1 MSAAKKNL
9 SLVVLLIVGVVMV
22 IAAPNVQAAKKKYVN
37 IGTAGIG
44 GGYYPTGGFICN
56 VLNKSRKKYGHN
68 IRCTV
73 ESTGGSVANLRSV
86 QAGEMDVAI
95 AQGDWQYHSWNGTNK
110 FEEAGA
116 NKSLRFLFSLHI
128 DTAHVVARKEIG
140 VKNFDELK
148 GKIVNTGN
156 VGSGTEATMRFA
168 LSRYDTTPK
177 EFFKLPTKLT
187 SREQAQALCD
197 GKIDAYFYTCGIT
210 AASITE
216 ASNTCDVTIVN
227 WMDPTIEKMIAEF
240 PYYGVSNIPAETY
253 RGQTD
258 SVTTWGLPAT
268 IVASANA
275 DEEVIYNLVKAI
287 FDNFEDFKKQ
297 SSMYVGIT
305 REGAVKNGQT
315 APFHPGAEKY
325 FKEVGLLK

>member
-1 MSAAKKNL
+1 MSATKKIL
-9 SLVVLLIVGVVMV
+9 SLVVLLVVGIVAV
-22 IAAPNVQAAKKKYVN
+22 IAATNVQAAEKKYVN

-73 ESTGGSVANLRSV
+73 ESTGGSVANLRSI
-86 QAGEMDVAI
+86 QAGEMDVGI
-95 AQGDWQYHSWNGTNK
+95 AQGDWQYHSWNGTDK
-110 FEEAGA
+110 FKDAGP
-116 NKSLRFLFSLHI
+116 NEKLRFLFSLHV
-128 DTAHVVARKEIG
+128 DTVHVVARKE
-140 VKNFDELK
+140 VVAKNFGDMK

-156 VGSGTEATMRFA
+156 VGSGTEATVNFA
-168 LSRYDTTPK
+168 LSRYGTTPK
-177 EFFKLPTKLT
+177 KFFKLATKLT

-197 GKIDAYFYTCGIT
+197 GKIDAYIYPCGIT

-216 ASNTCDVTIVN
+216 ASNTCDVTILN
-227 WMDPTIEKMIAEF
+227 WMDPTIEKMIAEI
-240 PYYGVSNIPAETY
+240 PYYGVSKIPAKTY
-253 RGQTD
+253 RGQAD
-258 SVTTWGLPAT
+258 DVTAWGLPAT
-268 IVASANA
+268 IVASADT
-275 DEEVIYNLVKAI
+275 DEEVIYNLIKAV

-297 SSMYVGIT
+297 STMYVGVT